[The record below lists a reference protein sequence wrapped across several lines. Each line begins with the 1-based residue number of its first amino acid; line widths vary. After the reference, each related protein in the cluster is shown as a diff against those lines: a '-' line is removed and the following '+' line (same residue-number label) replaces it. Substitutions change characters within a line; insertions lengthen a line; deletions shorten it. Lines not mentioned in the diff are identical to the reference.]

1 MTCPSEVTHSMYADG
16 ALSPHDAMLLERH
29 AASCAACRAR
39 IEALRDE
46 SELLRT
52 ALRHADDLAP
62 IPRFVPPPSAR
73 DFAVLI
79 ASVVIIGGF
88 SRAFW
93 STLAAAIP
101 TELKWLNPFE
111 SGVLFERATA
121 IVKFTLFEAPA
132 MWTAA
137 LNFVGAAL
145 IVAFVAW
152 LAYSAARHRAFPG
165 IAAAMLAVVVAL
177 PSIGHAFELR
187 HVEDG
192 PVTVAAD
199 ETINDTLLAVGQTV
213 SIDGTING
221 DLLAFGQSVTVRG
234 NVTGNVV
241 TAAQSVT
248 IEGTV
253 GGTVLGAGEG
263 VKLEN
268 ARVGR
273 DFYGFGNGVE
283 IASGANVAGNA
294 MGFGA
299 TIDVDGRV
307 GIDLKGFGGNTV
319 TVGGAVERNFD
330 GAGKTVT
337 VESTARV
344 GGNVTG
350 HVENEGDLKVQDG
363 AVIGGATSE
372 QLVEREQRR
381 DHNQYLNPGYY
392 FGQVVRLA
400 GIFVTGL
407 LLLWLVPVLRE
418 VSLPD
423 TVAVL
428 RSFGIGLAAAVT
440 LPVAAIILCITVV
453 GIPLGILTFVLGAMG
468 LFFSKAIM
476 AQIIGR
482 AVLRNRPTPPHY
494 AVTLLVGVVIVIVAV
509 NVPWFGGL
517 ANLILTLTGFGII
530 VSLIYAHLNRGATA

>member
-16 ALSPHDAMLLERH
+16 ALSPRDATLLERH
-29 AASCAACRAR
+29 AATCAACRAR
-39 IEALRDE
+39 IEALRGE

-52 ALRHADDLAP
+52 ALQHAEDLAP

-73 DFAVLI
+73 DFVVLI
-79 ASVVIIGGF
+79 ASVVLIGGF
-88 SRAFW
+88 SRTFW

-121 IVKFTLFEAPA
+121 TVKFIVFEAPA
-132 MWTAA
+132 MWTTA

-165 IAAAMLAVVVAL
+165 IAAALLAVVVAL
-177 PSIGHAFELR
+177 PSVGHAFEIR
-187 HVEDG
+187 RTEDG

-199 ETINDTLLAVGQTV
+199 ETINDTLLAMGQTV
-213 SIDGTING
+213 TIDGTING

-319 TVGGAVERNFD
+319 TV
-330 GAGKTVT
+330 
-337 VESTARV
+337 ESTARV

-350 HVENEGDLKVQDG
+350 HVENAGDLKVEDG
-363 AVIGGATSE
+363 AVIAGATSE
-372 QLVEREQRR
+372 KLGEREQRR
-381 DHNQYLNPGYY
+381 DRNNYLTLGYY

-400 GIFVTGL
+400 GLFLTGL
-407 LLLWLVPVLRE
+407 VLLWLVPVLRD
-418 VSLPD
+418 VSLPNAI
-423 TVAVL
+423 AVL
-428 RSFGIGLAAAVT
+428 RSAGIGLAAAVT
-440 LPVAAIILCITVV
+440 LPVAALLICFTFV
-453 GIPLGILTFVLGAMG
+453 GIPLAVLTFVLGAIG
-468 LFFSKAIM
+468 LFFSKAVV

-482 AVLRNRPTPPHY
+482 GVLRNRPTPAHY
-494 AVTLLVGVVIVIVAV
+494 AATLFVGLVIIVVAINLPWIGWLVHLLV
-509 NVPWFGGL
+509 
-517 ANLILTLTGFGII
+517 TLTGFGVI
-530 VSLIYAHLNRGATA
+530 VSLIYAYLNRDATA

>member
-1 MTCPSEVTHSMYADG
+1 MYADG
-16 ALSPHDAMLLERH
+16 ALSTRDALLLERH
-29 AASCAACRAR
+29 AATCAACRAR
-39 IEALRDE
+39 IEALRGE
-46 SELLRT
+46 SELLRA
-52 ALRHADDLAP
+52 ALQHAEDLEP
-62 IPRFVPPPSAR
+62 IPRFVPPPRAR
-73 DFAVLI
+73 DFVVLI
-79 ASVVIIGGF
+79 ASVVLIGGF
-88 SRAFW
+88 SRTFW

-101 TELKWLNPFE
+101 AELKWLNPFE
-111 SGVLFERATA
+111 SGVLFERAA
-121 IVKFTLFEAPA
+121 AFVKFIVFEAPA
-132 MWTAA
+132 MWTTA

-152 LAYSAARHRAFPG
+152 LAYSAARHRTFPG
-165 IAAAMLAVVVAL
+165 IAAALLAVVVAL
-177 PSIGHAFELR
+177 PSVGHAFEIR
-187 HVEDG
+187 RTEDG

-199 ETINDTLLAVGQTV
+199 ETINDTLLAMGQTV
-213 SIDGTING
+213 TIDGTING

-234 NVTGNVV
+234 NVSGNVV

-283 IASGANVAGNA
+283 IASGTNVAGNA

-330 GAGKTVT
+330 GAANTVT

-350 HVENEGDLKVQDG
+350 HVANAGDLKVESG
-363 AVIGGATSE
+363 ALIGGATSE
-372 QLVEREQRR
+372 KLGEREHRR
-381 DHNQYLNPGYY
+381 DRNNYLTFDYY

-400 GIFVTGL
+400 GMFVTGL

-423 TVAVL
+423 AAAAL

-440 LPVAAIILCITVV
+440 LPVAAIIVCITVV
-453 GIPLGILTFVLGAMG
+453 GIPLGILTFVLGAIG

-482 AVLRNRPTPPHY
+482 GVLRNRPTPPHY
-494 AVTLLVGVVIVIVAV
+494 ALTLFVGVVIVIVAV
-509 NVPWFGGL
+509 NLPWIGGL

-530 VSLIYAHLNRGATA
+530 VSLIYAHLNRGATVQ

>member
-1 MTCPSEVTHSMYADG
+1 MTCPSEVTHSIYADG
-16 ALSPHDAMLLERH
+16 ALSPHDARLLERH
-29 AASCAACRAR
+29 AATCAACRAR

-46 SELLRT
+46 SELLRA
-52 ALRHADDLAP
+52 ALRHAEDLAP

-79 ASVVIIGGF
+79 ASVVLIGGF

-165 IAAAMLAVVVAL
+165 IAAALLAVVVAL
-177 PSIGHAFELR
+177 PSIRHAFEIR
-187 HVEDG
+187 RTEHA
-192 PVTVAAD
+192 PVTVAAG
-199 ETINDTLLAVGQTV
+199 ETINDSLLAMCQTV
-213 SIDGTING
+213 TIDGTING

-350 HVENEGDLKVQDG
+350 HVENAGDLKVEDG
-363 AVIGGATSE
+363 AVIAGATSE
-372 QLVEREQRR
+372 KLGEREQRR
-381 DHNQYLNPGYY
+381 DRNNYLTSGYY

-400 GIFVTGL
+400 GLFLTGL
-407 LLLWLVPVLRE
+407 VLLWLVPVLRD
-418 VSLPD
+418 VSLPNAI
-423 TVAVL
+423 AVL
-428 RSFGIGLAAAVT
+428 RSAGIGLAAAVT
-440 LPVAAIILCITVV
+440 LPVAALLICFTFV
-453 GIPLGILTFVLGAMG
+453 GIPLAVLTFVLGAIG
-468 LFFSKAIM
+468 LFFSKAVI

-482 AVLRNRPTPPHY
+482 GMLRNRPTPPHY
-494 AVTLLVGVVIVIVAV
+494 AATLFVGLVIVVVAINLPWIGWLVHLLVTLV
-509 NVPWFGGL
+509 
-517 ANLILTLTGFGII
+517 GFGVI
-530 VSLIYAHLNRGATA
+530 VSLIYAHLNRDATV

>member
-16 ALSPHDAMLLERH
+16 ALSPRDATLLERH
-29 AASCAACRAR
+29 AATCAACRAR
-39 IEALRDE
+39 IEALRGE

-52 ALRHADDLAP
+52 ALQHAEDLAP

-73 DFAVLI
+73 DFVVLI
-79 ASVVIIGGF
+79 ASVVLIGGF

-93 STLAAAIP
+93 STLSAAIP
-101 TELKWLNPFE
+101 AELKWLNPFE
-111 SGVLFERATA
+111 SGVLFDRAAATVNF
-121 IVKFTLFEAPA
+121 IFFEAPA
-132 MWTAA
+132 MWTNA

-165 IAAAMLAVVVAL
+165 IAAAMLAVIVAL
-177 PSIGHAFELR
+177 PSVGHAFEIR
-187 HVEDG
+187 HIQDG

-213 SIDGTING
+213 TIDGTING

-330 GAGKTVT
+330 GAGKAVT

-350 HVENEGDLKVQDG
+350 HVENAGDLKVEDG

-372 QLVEREQRR
+372 KLGEREQRR
-381 DHNQYLNPGYY
+381 DRNNYQTLGYY

-400 GIFVTGL
+400 GLFLTGL
-407 LLLWLVPVLRE
+407 VLLWLVPVLRD
-418 VSLPD
+418 VSLPNAI
-423 TVAVL
+423 AVL
-428 RSFGIGLAAAVT
+428 RSAGIGLAAAVT
-440 LPVAAIILCITVV
+440 LPVAALLICFTFV
-453 GIPLGILTFVLGAMG
+453 GIPLAVLTFVLGAIG
-468 LFFSKAIM
+468 LFFAKAVI

-482 AVLRNRPTPPHY
+482 SVLRNRPTPPHY
-494 AVTLLVGVVIVIVAV
+494 AATLFVGLVIVVVAINLPWIGWLVHLLVTLV
-509 NVPWFGGL
+509 
-517 ANLILTLTGFGII
+517 GFGVI
-530 VSLIYAHLNRGATA
+530 VSLIYAHLNRSATA

>member
-1 MTCPSEVTHSMYADG
+1 MTCPSEVIHSMYADG
-16 ALSPHDAMLLERH
+16 ALSAGDALQLERH
-29 AASCAACRAR
+29 AATCAACRAR
-39 IEALRDE
+39 IEALRGE

-52 ALRHADDLAP
+52 ALQHAEDLAP

-73 DFAVLI
+73 DFVVLI
-79 ASVVIIGGF
+79 ASVVLIGGF
-88 SRAFW
+88 SRTFW

-101 TELKWLNPFE
+101 AELKWLNPFE

-121 IVKFTLFEAPA
+121 TVNFIFFEAPA
-132 MWTAA
+132 MWTTA

-152 LAYSAARHRAFPG
+152 LAYSAARRRAFPG

-177 PSIGHAFELR
+177 PSAGHAFEIR

-199 ETINDTLLAVGQTV
+199 ETINDTLLALGQTV

-234 NVTGNVV
+234 NVTGNVI

-263 VKLEN
+263 VRLEN

-283 IASGANVAGNA
+283 IAAGTNVAGNA
-294 MGFGA
+294 MGFGS

-319 TVGGAVERNFD
+319 TVSGAVERNFD
-330 GAGKTVT
+330 GAANTVT

-350 HVENEGDLKVQDG
+350 HVGNAGDLKIEDG

-372 QLVEREQRR
+372 QLVERGQRR
-381 DHNQYLNPGYY
+381 DHNRYLNPGYY
-392 FGQVVRLA
+392 FGQVVWLA
-400 GIFVTGL
+400 GIFVVGL
-407 LLLWLVPVLRE
+407 LLLWLVPILRE
-418 VSLPD
+418 VSLPNA
-423 TVAVL
+423 VAVL

-440 LPVAAIILCITVV
+440 LPVAALILCITVV

-482 AVLRNRPTPPHY
+482 AVLRNRPTLPHY
-494 AVTLLVGVVIVIVAV
+494 AVTLLVGDVIILVAI
-509 NVPWFGGL
+509 NLPWFGGL
-517 ANLILTLTGFGII
+517 ANLLVTLTGFGII
-530 VSLIYAHLNRGATA
+530 VSLIYAHINRGATA